1 MALLFRYIHVPT
13 LQTTIPSGRAMKST
27 RNPTPPAAILTTV
40 GKAAS
45 VDGESIVQ
53 PASTPPDGL
62 AMKSDVDPLV
72 GRSFLFSFAPVI
84 QPLNP
89 LLTLPSLST
98 AEPRY
103 IASLGTSSVSLF
115 PGEVVRATYELSIT
129 IVVVFSSLSTVTV
142 WVSSLLTLTVVCLAI
157 VSPEPRL

>member
-1 MALLFRYIHVPT
+1 MHVPT
-13 LQTTIPSGRAMKST
+13 LHIMIPSGKAMKST

-45 VDGESIVQ
+45 VDGVPILH
-53 PASTPPDGL
+53 PDSTPPDGL
-62 AMKSDVDPLV
+62 AMKSGVDPPV

-98 AEPRY
+98 AEPRN
-103 IASLGTSSVSLF
+103 IASLGMSSVSLL
-115 PGEVVRATYELSIT
+115 PGEVVRATYELSMT
-129 IVVVFSSLSTVTV
+129 IVAVFSSLSTVTV
-142 WVSSLLTLTVVCLAI
+142 WVSSLLILTEVCLAV